1 MDVENVSAGIT
12 WLVISCSALYFLI
25 NQFSLVHWRTLSAA
39 TIFITLAICF
49 ITMSKHRANFN
60 SRLYLLG
67 FMYFIAIASQW
78 VVPYVYLAIFIVIW
92 SAILP
97 YYFPWKLCVALS
109 VPISLPTVIIQSVV
123 WNEQYALLTGAL
135 FWTFNL
141 FAMIMSNTA
150 IKESKARE
158 EADAL
163 NRQLLSTQQL
173 MKQALT
179 QDERLRI
186 ARNIHD
192 VLGHHLTALTINLQ
206 VASRKAELLEST
218 ESQTIKQHVDQS
230 HRIAKLLLSDV
241 REAISDIRENAAID
255 FSLAVNALIKD
266 LPRPKVNLHIDDN
279 MVLTNVRVADCLLR
293 SMQEALTNVIR
304 HSQADYFSISLT
316 QRKGTYELLMRD
328 SRVLGKVDYKPN
340 GDRQSNMPSFDKA
353 PCSYSEGVCVEGV
366 QKEEGPSESDISSHV
381 VAGNGLKGM
390 RERVHELHG
399 AISWQQIEQGFCIA
413 IHIPEGE

>member
-1 MDVENVSAGIT
+1 MKISIPAHWQVNIDIERASACIT
-12 WLVISCSALYFLI
+12 WMFVSGSALYFLYH
-25 NQFSLVHWRTLSAA
+25 QYALMHWRTLS
-39 TIFITLAICF
+39 
-49 ITMSKHRANFN
+49 
-60 SRLYLLG
+60 G
-67 FMYFIAIASQW
+67 IAIFCMLAVSFVIVSRHDHTMPSLRLPTLW
-78 VVPYVYLAIFIVIW
+78 VMFLLAVLCQFLLPYAYLAIFIVIW

-97 YYFPWKLCVALS
+97 YYMDWKKCVVLS
-109 VPISLPTVIIQSVV
+109 IPLALPTVLIQGWV
-123 WNEQYALLTGAL
+123 WEEQQAVLTGAL

-206 VASRKAELLEST
+206 VASRKAERLNSI
-218 ESQTIKQHVDQS
+218 ESQTIKQHVEQS
-230 HRIAKLLLSDV
+230 HSIAKLLLSDV

-266 LPRPKVNLHIDDN
+266 LPRPLVNLYIDEN
-279 MVLTNVRVADCLLR
+279 LVLTNVRVADCLLR

-304 HSQADYFSISLT
+304 HTQAHFFSITLAHS
-316 QRKGTYELLMRD
+316 KGSYYLLMQD
-328 SRVLGKVDYKPN
+328 SMVPLTMCVKPTN
-340 GDRQSNMPSFDKA
+340 ETL
-353 PCSYSEGVCVEGV
+353 CTHVEIAEN
-366 QKEEGPSESDISSHV
+366 QAARNEADSSGQV
-381 VAGNGLKGM
+381 VAGNGLTGM
-390 RERVHELHG
+390 KERVHELNG
-399 AISWQQIEQGFCIA
+399 KISWQQTEQGFCIA

>member
-1 MDVENVSAGIT
+1 MDIEHASACIT

-25 NQFSLVHWRTLSAA
+25 NQFSLMHWRTLSAA

-49 ITMSKHRANFN
+49 AIISKHRINH
-60 SRLYLLG
+60 SSSLYILG
-67 FMYFIAIASQW
+67 FMYFIAIVSQL
-78 VVPYVYLAIFIVIW
+78 VVPYVYLAIFVVICC
-92 SAILP
+92 AILP
-97 YYFPWKLCVALS
+97 YYMPWKQCITLS
-109 VPISLPTVIIQSVV
+109 IPISLPTVIIQNAV
-123 WNEQYALLTGAL
+123 WSEQYALLTGAL
-135 FWTFNL
+135 FWTFNV

-206 VASRKAELLEST
+206 VASRKADLLESS
-218 ESQTIKQHVDQS
+218 ESQAIKQHVEQS
-230 HRIAKLLLSDV
+230 HSIAKLLLSDV

-266 LPRPKVNLHIDDN
+266 LPRPVVNLHIDDN
-279 MVLTNVRVADCLLR
+279 LTLTNVRIADCLLR
-293 SMQEALTNVIR
+293 NMQEALTNVVR
-304 HSQADYFSISLT
+304 HTQAHYFSISLT
-316 QRKGTYELLMRD
+316 QHNGAYKLLMQD
-328 SRVLGKVDYKPN
+328 SMVPHTADKKLSGE
-340 GDRQSNMPSFDKA
+340 QPSSIPLFDKA
-353 PCSYSEGVCVEGV
+353 PCSYSEGANAEGV
-366 QKEEGPSESDISSHV
+366 RKEAGPSGSDTSSHV
-381 VAGNGLKGM
+381 VAGNGLSGM
-390 RERVHELHG
+390 QERVDELNG
-399 AISWQQIEQGFCIA
+399 TISWRKTEQGFRIA

>member
-1 MDVENVSAGIT
+1 MDVEHFSACIT

-25 NQFSLVHWRTLSAA
+25 NQYSLAHWRTLSAV
-39 TIFITLAICF
+39 TIFVTLAICF
-49 ITMSKHRANFN
+49 QVISRNGANRH
-60 SRLYLLG
+60 SSLLLLG
-67 FMYFIAIASQW
+67 FMFCVAVASQL

-97 YYFPWKLCVALS
+97 YYLPWRQCIALS
-109 VPISLPTVIIQSVV
+109 VPVSLPTVIIQSGV

-135 FWTFNL
+135 FGTFNL

-173 MKQALT
+173 MRQALT

-206 VASRKAELLEST
+206 VASRKADLLESA
-218 ESQTIKQHVDQS
+218 ELQAIKQHVDQS
-230 HRIAKLLLSDV
+230 HSIAKLLLSDV

-255 FSLAVNALIKD
+255 FSSAVNALIKD
-266 LPRPKVNLHIDDN
+266 LPRPKVNIHIDEN
-279 MVLTNVRVADCLLR
+279 LVLTNVRIADCLLR

-304 HSQADYFSISLT
+304 HTQAHYFFITLAQS
-316 QRKGTYELLMRD
+316 KGTYYLLMQD
-328 SRVLGKVDYKPN
+328 SKVPYAYGEKSTNETTIYGAETSVTETRPI
-340 GDRQSNMPSFDKA
+340 
-353 PCSYSEGVCVEGV
+353 
-366 QKEEGPSESDISSHV
+366 ESDISSHI

-390 RERVHELHG
+390 QERVQELHG
-399 AISWQQIEQGFCIA
+399 TINWQLSEQGFRIA